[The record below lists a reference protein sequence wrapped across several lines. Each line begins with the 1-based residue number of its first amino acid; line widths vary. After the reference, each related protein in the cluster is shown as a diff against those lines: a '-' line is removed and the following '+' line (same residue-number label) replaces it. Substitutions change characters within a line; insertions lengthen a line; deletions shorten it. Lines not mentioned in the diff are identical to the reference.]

1 MSPRA
6 TRTLCQRRSAAE
18 AAPALWE
25 LPGEAR
31 WGPST
36 ASGPQKPFQCSLSR
50 PSPRP
55 LPGPSLPPALC
66 AVARPPLPLPSSCT
80 CLLPSF
86 LPASSFLSV
95 ETQAQCHLLQ
105 LVEAAPGPV
114 SQHDLCWHAGVSRC
128 PASLR
133 GAGRG
138 QAWAPLQPRPGARP
152 GACRRLLTGV
162 DHP

>member
-6 TRTLCQRRSAAE
+6 ARTLCQRCSAAE

-66 AVARPPLPLPSSCT
+66 AVARPPLPLPSSCA

-105 LVEAAPGPV
+105 LVEAAPGPSPSMISV
-114 SQHDLCWHAGVSRC
+114 GMQVF
-128 PASLR
+128 PAAL
-133 GAGRG
+133 
-138 QAWAPLQPRPGARP
+138 QACEGPGGARRGHRCSP
-152 GACRRLLTGV
+152 AQARGLVHVGAC
-162 DHP
+162 